1 MNKQSKPTKRQ
12 MRNLKVVRW
21 EDGTLWVGNTKT
33 QRYHCHADPFD
44 KETEDR
50 MIREVAEG
58 GESGGPDAR
67 VGQIHQA
74 WNGYTPYPNSTQIRL

>member
-33 QRYHCHADPFD
+33 QRFHCHAAAFD
-44 KETEDR
+44 KETEER
-50 MIREVAEG
+50 MINEVALG
-58 GESGGPDAR
+58 GLKGGPDAGK
-67 VGQIHQA
+67 GQIDRA
-74 WNGYTPYPNSTQIRL
+74 WNGRAPYMYSTQIRL

>member
-33 QRYHCHADPFD
+33 QRFHCHATAFD
-44 KETEDR
+44 KETEER
-50 MIREVAEG
+50 MINEVALG
-58 GESGGPDAR
+58 GQSGGLDASAC
-67 VGQIHQA
+67 QIHQA
-74 WNGYTPYPNSTQIRL
+74 WNGYNQYQKATQIRL

>member
-33 QRYHCHADPFD
+33 QRFHCHATPFD
-44 KETEDR
+44 KEAEDR
-50 MIREVAEG
+50 MIREVAKG
-58 GESGGPDAR
+58 GKSGGVDAR
-67 VGQIHQA
+67 VGRIHRA
-74 WNGYTPYPNSTQIRL
+74 WNGYSPDPASVQIRL